1 MDNNNLNNL
10 SLGSGKIKQ
19 ISIAEKIDQRK
30 IEEILLDNIFF
41 FKKFL
46 KEKADKYGQEIL
58 DTLIKDKKLN
68 FPINKHTELFIAKNQ
83 KDIKKVIRYII
94 FRYKFLKSGRD
105 KINLTYPPYLIIEPV
120 ST

>member
-41 FKKFL
+41 F
-46 KEKADKYGQEIL
+46 
-58 DTLIKDKKLN
+58 
-68 FPINKHTELFIAKNQ
+68 
-83 KDIKKVIRYII
+83 
-94 FRYKFLKSGRD
+94 
-105 KINLTYPPYLIIEPV
+105 
-120 ST
+120 

>member
-58 DTLIKDKKLN
+58 DTLIKDKKLKSNLKILSNSNKLQFKDN
-68 FPINKHTELFIAKNQ
+68 FFDNIICLSVFSQLKNKKNE
-83 KDIKKVIRYII
+83 KN
-94 FRYKFLKSGRD
+94 S
-105 KINLTYPPYLIIEPV
+105 
-120 ST
+120 